1 MEVAQMEN
9 QLLNMLSQT
18 GEVEH
23 PEVHEALLAELLAGS
38 ATAAQSEAE
47 AEAMLAATIPMTIK
61 FMRAPRTM
69 LPVTP
74 GLVQANVRLVRT
86 LGRQGRDG
94 RQLLRLLP
102 EIHRNTIAILRRLAR
117 SQRLTTP
124 LAVGA
129 MSVATKRVMSNP
141 QRVQRAIRRN
151 MAMQVRA
158 SRMNQPRGTL
168 PLRPTPRRQRVT
180 V

>member
-1 MEVAQMEN
+1 
-9 QLLNMLSQT
+9 
-18 GEVEH
+18 
-23 PEVHEALLAELLAGS
+23 
-38 ATAAQSEAE
+38 
-47 AEAMLAATIPMTIK
+47 
-61 FMRAPRTM
+61 
-69 LPVTP
+69 
-74 GLVQANVRLVRT
+74 
-86 LGRQGRDG
+86 
-94 RQLLRLLP
+94 
-102 EIHRNTIAILRRLAR
+102 
-117 SQRLTTP
+117 
-124 LAVGA
+124 